1 MNIIEKITLK
11 LRNKIIVDKGNKLE
25 FSENIKLR
33 NCKIKIR
40 GKNNS
45 LYIEK
50 NCNLNGVNIEIRGE
64 NCKISIGENT
74 IIGKNTYISARER
87 NISVSIGKDCMLS
100 RNIKLMTSDGHSIL
114 LNGKRVNLAKS
125 ILIGNKVWIADNVTI
140 LKGVNISDES
150 VIGLNS
156 TVIKSFEEKN
166 IIIGGYP
173 AKKLKENIEWK
184 DEII

>member
-1 MNIIEKITLK
+1 MNMIEKITLK
-11 LRNKIIVDKGNKLE
+11 LRNKIVVDKGNKIE
-25 FSENIKLR
+25 FSRKIKLR

-64 NCKISIGENT
+64 NCKINIGENT
-74 IIGKNTYISARER
+74 VIGKNTYISARER
-87 NISVSIGKDCMLS
+87 DITVSIGKDCMLS
-100 RNIKLMTSDGHSIL
+100 RNIKLMTSDGHSIFS
-114 LNGKRVNLAKS
+114 NGERINLAKS
-125 ILIGNKVWIADNVTI
+125 ILIGNRVWIADNVTI
-140 LKGVNISDES
+140 LKGVNIADGS

-156 TVIKSFEEKN
+156 TVTKSFEEKN

-173 AKKLKENIEWK
+173 AKKLKENIEWG
-184 DEII
+184 DELC